1 MTRPVKML
9 FVALI
14 LATGSLGTMY
24 VGADAQV
31 LTPRPEDL
39 RFQVLLNEPLAEPN
53 RRGVVAGTSA
63 LLVKDRLTG
72 QCFVAVTIGN
82 SMGLSPAACQ
92 P

>member
-1 MTRPVKML
+1 MTRAFMIVV
-9 FVALI
+9 VAVI
-14 LATGSLGTMY
+14 LTASIAAMY
-24 VGADAQV
+24 VRASAQV

-39 RFQVLLNEPLAEPN
+39 RFQVLLNEPIAEPN

-63 LLVKDRLTG
+63 LVVKDRLTG